1 MYNETWGKPDIVYF
15 ISIAHEV
22 MGRDQWLEDDDPIG
36 VLRPLNQQIGQL
48 RNGNIGLVGA
58 MQQICNRPE
67 KNKNFNAINK
77 TTTKMKIKQRNP
89 DINYPF
95 ICFHPDFP
103 HYYELKKKV
112 DTRDRYWRIA
122 TWWESSYTNYRANF
136 GTACPRLKGGRQ
148 WVKTDNVCKGIPNA
162 PLHYRTG
169 LLYTPH
175 VSSDS
180 KKGNGRLTMRVD
192 V

>member
-1 MYNETWGKPDIVYF
+1 MLLPATLPLSRKLLSWKLQLLEARYCVNRCQMKIERCWANIYYETWGKPDIVYF

-36 VLRPLNQQIGQL
+36 VLRPLDQQIGQL

-103 HYYELKKKV
+103 HYCELKKSRHTWSLV
-112 DTRDRYWRIA
+112 EDRY
-122 TWWESSYTNYRANF
+122 
-136 GTACPRLKGGRQ
+136 
-148 WVKTDNVCKGIPNA
+148 VMGIE
-162 PLHYRTG
+162 LH
-169 LLYTPH
+169 
-175 VSSDS
+175 
-180 KKGNGRLTMRVD
+180 
-192 V
+192 

>member
-1 MYNETWGKPDIVYF
+1 MRWWVVTSDLKTTTQLEFCDRSISKLANCGMETLG
-15 ISIAHEV
+15 S
-22 MGRDQWLEDDDPIG
+22 
-36 VLRPLNQQIGQL
+36 
-48 RNGNIGLVGA
+48 LV
-58 MQQICNRPE
+58 QCNRSAIVQ
-67 KNKNFNAINK
+67 KKTKKNFNAINK